1 MTGGRQMWKTLLCV
15 GAGSFVGGI
24 ARYGLTRWVSAGSFT
39 HLPLGTM
46 IVNVAGC
53 LFIGL
58 LYGWFERA
66 DVLSPEWRLFLT
78 VGFCGGFTTFST
90 FVHENYILFPFRQVL
105 VVCRIRGIELFWA
118 VGRVVRPFSGT
129 CLLICVPKTQDCQS

>member
-1 MTGGRQMWKTLLCV
+1 MWKTLLCV

-24 ARYGLTRWVSAGSFT
+24 ARYGLTRWVSAGNFT

-46 IVNVAGC
+46 VVNVAGC

-78 VGFCGGFTTFST
+78 VGFCGGFTTFFHVRT
-90 FVHENYILFPFRQVL
+90 RELHPFPFRQVL
-105 VVCRIRGIELFWA
+105 VVCRIRGIELCFGV
-118 VGRVVRPFSGT
+118 VGRVVRPFSST

>member
-1 MTGGRQMWKTLLCV
+1 MWKTLLCV

-24 ARYGLTRWVSAGSFT
+24 ARYGLTRWVSAGNFT
-39 HLPLGTM
+39 PLPLGTM
-46 IVNVAGC
+46 VVNVAGC

-90 FVHENYILFPFRQVL
+90 FSLESLVLLEDGRPVLFGGYVL
-105 VVCRIRGIELFWA
+105 LSVTLCLAGVWLGKHLIHTLF
-118 VGRVVRPFSGT
+118 
-129 CLLICVPKTQDCQS
+129 

>member
-1 MTGGRQMWKTLLCV
+1 MWKTLLCV

-46 IVNVAGC
+46 VVNVAGC

-90 FVHENYILFPFRQVL
+90 FVHENYILFLIRQVL
-105 VVCRIRGIELFWA
+105 VVCRIRGIELCFGV

-129 CLLICVPKTQDCQS
+129 CFLICVPKTQDCQS

>member
-1 MTGGRQMWKTLLCV
+1 MV
-15 GAGSFVGGI
+15 
-24 ARYGLTRWVSAGSFT
+24 
-39 HLPLGTM
+39 
-46 IVNVAGC
+46 VNVAGC

-90 FVHENYILFPFRQVL
+90 FVHENYILSFQTSS
-105 VVCRIRGIELFWA
+105 
-118 VGRVVRPFSGT
+118 GRLPHTRY
-129 CLLICVPKTQDCQS
+129 

>member
-1 MTGGRQMWKTLLCV
+1 MWKTLLCV

-78 VGFCGGFTTFST
+78 VGFCGGFTFPRSYMRTTSFSFQT
-90 FVHENYILFPFRQVL
+90 SS
-105 VVCRIRGIELFWA
+105 
-118 VGRVVRPFSGT
+118 GRLPHTRY
-129 CLLICVPKTQDCQS
+129 

>member
-90 FVHENYILFPFRQVL
+90 FSLESLVLLEDGRPVLFGGYVL
-105 VVCRIRGIELFWA
+105 LSVTLCLAGVWLGKHLIHTLF
-118 VGRVVRPFSGT
+118 
-129 CLLICVPKTQDCQS
+129 